1 MTTAA
6 SNNTSSDDAP
16 ESSRVAPDLTGS
28 ADDRFARFV
37 VPELD
42 VMYRVARSITGN
54 PTDAE
59 DLVQDTLLRSYRSIE
74 RFDGR
79 YPRAWLM
86 TIMRNAQINRVRRK
100 RPELMRDPDVTMATT
115 ADTTSDGH
123 DVEADVLHDEF
134 DERIESSLA
143 DLAPK
148 FREVIELVDVNG
160 LAYQEA
166 ADVLGIPVGT
176 VMSRLHRGRKKIRTD
191 LERSGIRARS
201 AASSAEEQQ
210 EGSS

>member
-1 MTTAA
+1 MTQHAGEPGNDTP
-6 SNNTSSDDAP
+6 DDVP
-16 ESSRVAPDLTGS
+16 KPPPDLSGS

-42 VMYRVARSITGN
+42 LMYRVARSITGN

-74 RFDGR
+74 RFDGK

-100 RPELMRDPDVTMATT
+100 RPELLRDPDVTMATT

-123 DVEADVLHDEF
+123 NVEEDVLHNEF
-134 DERIESSLA
+134 DERIENSLGQ
-143 DLAPK
+143 LAPK

-166 ADVLGIPVGT
+166 ADALGIPVGT
-176 VMSRLHRGRKKIRTD
+176 IMSRLHRGRRKIRSD
-191 LERSGIRARS
+191 LERAGLRARG
-201 AASSAEEQQ
+201 ASSSTTGEE
-210 EGSS
+210 S